1 MAGLF
6 NVGAPIRSNVS
17 VTQVVGL
24 VSTGLVRSA
33 VEIAAVDGVAIAP
46 LGGSFE
52 SLWPLRAFE
61 SGQDSFEHSGR
72 PVGTENGQSVSRGGS
87 GFATSC
93 VTTRRLAGNSKVL
106 AFSNV
111 VVADRS
117 FDKPSNT

>member
-6 NVGAPIRSNVS
+6 NVGAPIRSNMS
-17 VTQVVGL
+17 VTQVVGV

-61 SGQDSFEHSGR
+61 SKTHSNIR
-72 PVGTENGQSVSRGGS
+72 VVRSVRRTARAFHEARFGFRHQLRHHAPLGG
-87 GFATSC
+87 
-93 VTTRRLAGNSKVL
+93 
-106 AFSNV
+106 
-111 VVADRS
+111 
-117 FDKPSNT
+117 